1 MTFST
6 YLFLFLFLPLTLGGY
21 FALSRVKNP
30 VWQRIFLL
38 LSSLVFVGWAG
49 VYHLVWMLCSAAL
62 AYLFARLLGRET
74 EGRRNARR
82 ALFVLGVLLQIAL
95 LAFCKYY
102 HFFGAYL
109 NDFFFHS
116 ETVYRLIL
124 PLGISYYTFQQV
136 MLLIRVYQGEV
147 RVGDPLTYA
156 LFVSF
161 FPYRA
166 SGPIVDYGTM
176 TDQLADENRRRFS
189 SERFSRGLYLLV
201 VGLSKKLV
209 LADTLAVF
217 ANNGYGAEGV
227 LSLPVAWATAL
238 SYTFQLY
245 FDFSGYSDMATGISL
260 MLGFDLPQNFDSP
273 YKSES
278 CTAFWRRW
286 HMTLG
291 RALTTCVYI
300 PLGGNRRGK
309 ARTCLNVFLVMIV
322 SGIWHGEDLT
332 FLLWGAIYGVIM
344 VFERV
349 SMPLLEKI
357 PKALRVLGTF
367 LAVNFLWVL
376 FRAPDF
382 ASALNL
388 YRGMFNFSSL
398 SVSGFVSLT
407 ADGIV
412 GLPAFAALALVVG
425 MLAASFVTVFCFENA
440 YRKAEG
446 LVLTKKTLFWLVFLF
461 VLSFV
466 HLSRL
471 STFIYVNF

>member
-273 YKSES
+273 
-278 CTAFWRRW
+278 
-286 HMTLG
+286 
-291 RALTTCVYI
+291 
-300 PLGGNRRGK
+300 
-309 ARTCLNVFLVMIV
+309 
-322 SGIWHGEDLT
+322 
-332 FLLWGAIYGVIM
+332 
-344 VFERV
+344 
-349 SMPLLEKI
+349 
-357 PKALRVLGTF
+357 
-367 LAVNFLWVL
+367 
-376 FRAPDF
+376 
-382 ASALNL
+382 
-388 YRGMFNFSSL
+388 
-398 SVSGFVSLT
+398 
-407 ADGIV
+407 
-412 GLPAFAALALVVG
+412 
-425 MLAASFVTVFCFENA
+425 
-440 YRKAEG
+440 
-446 LVLTKKTLFWLVFLF
+446 
-461 VLSFV
+461 
-466 HLSRL
+466 
-471 STFIYVNF
+471 